1 MAVSIITI
9 IIIIIIYIII
19 IYIYIIYMYYR
30 AREVATI
37 KKKEVQF
44 APPLCFSIFFCFFF
58 LKLFRI
64 SVPGSCINNV
74 VQ

>member
-1 MAVSIITI
+1 MAVSIIINI

-19 IYIYIIYMYYR
+19 IYILYMYYR
-30 AREVATI
+30 DRELATI
-37 KKKEVQF
+37 KKKEVQN

-64 SVPGSCINNV
+64 SVPGSDINNII
-74 VQ
+74 Q